1 MIKEFDTMKSLYD
14 NLKNEMSTKTK
25 TQIISLESENEDLKT
40 QLA

>member
-1 MIKEFDTMKSLYD
+1 MKEFDTMKSLYE

-40 QLA
+40 

>member
-1 MIKEFDTMKSLYD
+1 MKEFDTMKSLYD